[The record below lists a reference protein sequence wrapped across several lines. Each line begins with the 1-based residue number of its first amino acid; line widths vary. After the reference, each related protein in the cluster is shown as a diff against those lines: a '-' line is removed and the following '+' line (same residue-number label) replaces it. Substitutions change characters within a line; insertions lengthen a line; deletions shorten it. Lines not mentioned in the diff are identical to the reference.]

1 MKSRKTDRLLFS
13 RVKKMFALSLSEIG
27 LYSFALLLLFITP
40 GPVWVALIARS
51 LKSGFAGAWPLALG
65 VALGDIC
72 WPALALL
79 SLGQIVSLH
88 GDIIFWLRYIA
99 VAVFLGMG
107 IGLYLAPVQ
116 PLQAE
121 RKLTKEGVLAGFLAG
136 LMVIIGNPKAM
147 LFYIGILPGFFDV
160 SRLQIGD
167 IILIALISALVPFS
181 GNLIL
186 GVAVG
191 RARQLISSVS
201 ARRRLN
207 QVSGI
212 ILILVG
218 GLILVTV

>member
-1 MKSRKTDRLLFS
+1 MIT
-13 RVKKMFALSLSEIG
+13 LSLSEIG

-65 VALGDIC
+65 VAIGDLC

-88 GDIIFWLRYIA
+88 GDLIFWLRYIA
-99 VAVFLGMG
+99 VAVFVGMG
-107 IGLYLAPVQ
+107 IGLYLAPVH

-121 RKLTKEGVLAGFLAG
+121 SKLTKEGVLAGFLAG

-160 SRLQIGD
+160 SRLQIAD
-167 IILIALISALVPFS
+167 IAVIALISALAPFT

-186 GVAVG
+186 GLAVG
-191 RARQLISSVS
+191 RARQLIYSVS

-207 QVSGI
+207 QGSGI
-212 ILILVG
+212 ILIAVG

>member
-1 MKSRKTDRLLFS
+1 MIT
-13 RVKKMFALSLSEIG
+13 LSLSEIG

-65 VALGDIC
+65 VAIGDLC

-88 GDIIFWLRYIA
+88 GDLIFWLRYIA
-99 VAVFLGMG
+99 VAVFVGMG
-107 IGLYLAPVQ
+107 IGLYLAPVH

-121 RKLTKEGVLAGFLAG
+121 SKLTKEGVLAGFLAG

-160 SRLQIGD
+160 SRLQIAD
-167 IILIALISALVPFS
+167 IAVIALISALAPFT

-186 GVAVG
+186 GLAVG
-191 RARQLISSVS
+191 CARQLISSVS

-207 QVSGI
+207 QGSGI
-212 ILILVG
+212 ILIAVG

>member
-1 MKSRKTDRLLFS
+1 
-13 RVKKMFALSLSEIG
+13 MFALSLSEIG

-99 VAVFLGMG
+99 VAVFAGMG

-121 RKLTKEGVLAGFLAG
+121 SKLTKEGVLAGFLAG

-167 IILIALISALVPFS
+167 IMLIALISALVPFI

-186 GVAVG
+186 GLAVG
-191 RARQLISSVS
+191 RTRQLISSVS
-201 ARRRLN
+201 ARHRLN
-207 QVSGI
+207 QVSGV

-218 GLILVTV
+218 GMILVTT

>member
-1 MKSRKTDRLLFS
+1 MIT
-13 RVKKMFALSLSEIG
+13 LSLSEIG

-40 GPVWVALIARS
+40 GPVWVALFARS
-51 LKSGFAGAWPLALG
+51 LKGGFSGAWPLALA
-65 VALGDIC
+65 VAIGDIC

-88 GDIIFWLRYIA
+88 GDIIFWLRYVA
-99 VAVFLGMG
+99 VAVFVGMG
-107 IGLYLAPVQ
+107 IGLYLAPVH

-121 RKLTKEGVLAGFLAG
+121 TKLTKEGVLAGFLAG

-160 SRLQIGD
+160 SRLQMAD
-167 IILIALISALVPFS
+167 IMLIALISALVPFT

-186 GVAVG
+186 GLAVG

-207 QVSGI
+207 QGSGI
-212 ILILVG
+212 ILIAVG

>member
-1 MKSRKTDRLLFS
+1 
-13 RVKKMFALSLSEIG
+13 MFALSLSEIG

-40 GPVWVALIARS
+40 GPVWAALIARS
-51 LKSGFAGAWPLALG
+51 LKSGYSGAWPLALG

-72 WPALALL
+72 WPTLALL

-88 GDIIFWLRYIA
+88 GDIIFWLRYMA
-99 VAVFLGMG
+99 VAVFAGMG

-121 RKLTKEGVLAGFLAG
+121 SKLTKEGVMAGFLAG
-136 LMVIIGNPKAM
+136 LMVIIGNPKAV

-167 IILIALISALVPFS
+167 IILVALISALVPFI

-186 GVAVG
+186 GLAVG

-207 QVSGI
+207 QVSGV

>member
-1 MKSRKTDRLLFS
+1 MIT
-13 RVKKMFALSLSEIG
+13 LSLSEIG

-40 GPVWVALIARS
+40 GPVWVALFARS
-51 LKSGFAGAWPLALG
+51 LKGGFSGAWPLALG
-65 VALGDIC
+65 VAIGDIC

-88 GDIIFWLRYIA
+88 GDIIFWLRYVA
-99 VAVFLGMG
+99 VAVFVGMG
-107 IGLYLAPVQ
+107 IGLYLAPVH

-121 RKLTKEGVLAGFLAG
+121 TKLTKEGVLAGFLAG

-160 SRLQIGD
+160 SRLQMAD
-167 IILIALISALVPFS
+167 IMLIALISALVPFT

-186 GVAVG
+186 GLAVG

-207 QVSGI
+207 QGSGI
-212 ILILVG
+212 ILIAVG

>member
-1 MKSRKTDRLLFS
+1 
-13 RVKKMFALSLSEIG
+13 MFALSLSEIG
-27 LYSFALLLLFITP
+27 LYCFALLLLFITP

-51 LKSGFAGAWPLALG
+51 LKSGFAGTWPLTLG

-99 VAVFLGMG
+99 VAVFVGMG

-121 RKLTKEGVLAGFLAG
+121 SKLTKEGVLARFLAG

-160 SRLQIGD
+160 SHLQIGD
-167 IILIALISALVPFS
+167 IILIALISALVPFI

-186 GVAVG
+186 GLAVG

-207 QVSGI
+207 QASGV

>member
-1 MKSRKTDRLLFS
+1 
-13 RVKKMFALSLSEIG
+13 
-27 LYSFALLLLFITP
+27 
-40 GPVWVALIARS
+40 
-51 LKSGFAGAWPLALG
+51 
-65 VALGDIC
+65 
-72 WPALALL
+72 
-79 SLGQIVSLH
+79 
-88 GDIIFWLRYIA
+88 
-99 VAVFLGMG
+99 MG

-121 RKLTKEGVLAGFLAG
+121 SKLTKEGVLAGFLAG

-167 IILIALISALVPFS
+167 IMLIALISALVPFI

-186 GVAVG
+186 GLAVG
-191 RARQLISSVS
+191 RARQLVSSVS

-207 QVSGI
+207 QASGI

>member
-1 MKSRKTDRLLFS
+1 MIT
-13 RVKKMFALSLSEIG
+13 LSLSEIG

-65 VALGDIC
+65 VAIGDLC

-88 GDIIFWLRYIA
+88 GDLIFWLRYIA
-99 VAVFLGMG
+99 VAVFVGMG
-107 IGLYLAPVQ
+107 IGLYLAPVH

-121 RKLTKEGVLAGFLAG
+121 SKLTKEGVLAGFLAG
-136 LMVIIGNPKAM
+136 LMLIIGNPKAM

-160 SRLQIGD
+160 SRLQIAD
-167 IILIALISALVPFS
+167 IAVIALISALAPFT

-186 GVAVG
+186 GLAVG

-207 QVSGI
+207 QGSGI
-212 ILILVG
+212 ILIAVG

>member
-1 MKSRKTDRLLFS
+1 
-13 RVKKMFALSLSEIG
+13 MFALSLSEIG

-99 VAVFLGMG
+99 VAVFAGMG

-116 PLQAE
+116 PLQAQS
-121 RKLTKEGVLAGFLAG
+121 KLTKEGVLAGFLAG
-136 LMVIIGNPKAM
+136 LMVIVGNPKAM

-167 IILIALISALVPFS
+167 IMLIALISALVPFG

-186 GVAVG
+186 GLAVG

-207 QVSGI
+207 QVSGV

-218 GLILVTV
+218 GLILVTT

>member
-1 MKSRKTDRLLFS
+1 MIT
-13 RVKKMFALSLSEIG
+13 LSLSEIG

-65 VALGDIC
+65 VAIGDLC

-79 SLGQIVSLH
+79 SLGQIVSVH
-88 GDIIFWLRYIA
+88 GDLIFWLRYIA
-99 VAVFLGMG
+99 VAVFVGMG
-107 IGLYLAPVQ
+107 IGLYLAPVY

-121 RKLTKEGVLAGFLAG
+121 SKLTKEGVLAGFLAG

-160 SRLQIGD
+160 SRLQIAD
-167 IILIALISALVPFS
+167 IAVIALISALAPFT

-186 GVAVG
+186 GLAVG
-191 RARQLISSVS
+191 RARQLISSLS

-207 QVSGI
+207 QGSGI
-212 ILILVG
+212 ILIAVG

>member
-1 MKSRKTDRLLFS
+1 MIT
-13 RVKKMFALSLSEIG
+13 LSLSEIG

-40 GPVWVALIARS
+40 GPVWVALFARS
-51 LKSGFAGAWPLALG
+51 LKGGFTGAWPLALG
-65 VALGDIC
+65 VAIGDIC

-88 GDIIFWLRYIA
+88 GDIIFWLRYVA
-99 VAVFLGMG
+99 VAVFVGMG
-107 IGLYLAPVQ
+107 IGLYLAPVH

-121 RKLTKEGVLAGFLAG
+121 SKLTKEGVLAGFLAG

-160 SRLQIGD
+160 SRLQMAD
-167 IILIALISALVPFS
+167 IMLIALISALVPFT

-186 GVAVG
+186 GLAVG

-207 QVSGI
+207 QGSGI
-212 ILILVG
+212 ILIAVG

>member
-1 MKSRKTDRLLFS
+1 
-13 RVKKMFALSLSEIG
+13 MFALSLSEIG

-88 GDIIFWLRYIA
+88 GDIIFWLRYVA
-99 VAVFLGMG
+99 VAVFVGMG

-116 PLQAE
+116 PLQAQS
-121 RKLTKEGVLAGFLAG
+121 KLTKEGVLAGFMAG

-167 IILIALISALVPFS
+167 IMLIALISALVPFS

-186 GVAVG
+186 GLAVG
-191 RARQLISSVS
+191 RARQLIFSAS

-207 QVSGI
+207 QVSGV

-218 GLILVTV
+218 GLILVTT

>member
-1 MKSRKTDRLLFS
+1 
-13 RVKKMFALSLSEIG
+13 MFALSLSEIG

-99 VAVFLGMG
+99 VAVFAGMG

-121 RKLTKEGVLAGFLAG
+121 SKLTKEGVMAGFLAG

-167 IILIALISALVPFS
+167 IILIALISALVPFI

-186 GVAVG
+186 GLAVG

-207 QVSGI
+207 QVSGV

>member
-1 MKSRKTDRLLFS
+1 
-13 RVKKMFALSLSEIG
+13 MFALSLSEIG

-99 VAVFLGMG
+99 VAVFAGMG
-107 IGLYLAPVQ
+107 IGVYLAPVQ
-116 PLQAE
+116 PLQAQS
-121 RKLTKEGVLAGFLAG
+121 KLTKEGVLAGFLAG
-136 LMVIIGNPKAM
+136 LMVIVGNPKAM

-160 SRLQIGD
+160 SRLQIDD
-167 IILIALISALVPFS
+167 IILIALISALVPFI

-186 GVAVG
+186 GLAVG
-191 RARQLISSVS
+191 RARQLISTVS

-207 QVSGI
+207 QFSGV

-218 GLILVTV
+218 GLILVTT

>member
-1 MKSRKTDRLLFS
+1 MIT
-13 RVKKMFALSLSEIG
+13 LSLSEIG
-27 LYSFALLLLFITP
+27 LYSFPLLLLFITP

-65 VALGDIC
+65 VAIGDLC

-88 GDIIFWLRYIA
+88 GDLIFWLRYIA
-99 VAVFLGMG
+99 VAVFVGMG
-107 IGLYLAPVQ
+107 IGLYLAPVH

-121 RKLTKEGVLAGFLAG
+121 SKLTKEGVLAGFLAG

-160 SRLQIGD
+160 SRLQIAD
-167 IILIALISALVPFS
+167 IAVIALISALAPFT

-186 GVAVG
+186 GLAVG

-207 QVSGI
+207 QGSGI
-212 ILILVG
+212 ILIAVG

>member
-1 MKSRKTDRLLFS
+1 MIT
-13 RVKKMFALSLSEIG
+13 LSLSEIG

-65 VALGDIC
+65 VAIGDLC

-88 GDIIFWLRYIA
+88 GDLIFWLRYIA
-99 VAVFLGMG
+99 VAVFVGMG
-107 IGLYLAPVQ
+107 IGLYLAPVH

-121 RKLTKEGVLAGFLAG
+121 SKLTKEGVLAGFLAG

-160 SRLQIGD
+160 SRLQIAD
-167 IILIALISALVPFS
+167 ITVIALISALAPFT

-186 GVAVG
+186 GLAVG

-207 QVSGI
+207 QGSGI
-212 ILILVG
+212 ILIAVG

>member
-1 MKSRKTDRLLFS
+1 MIT
-13 RVKKMFALSLSEIG
+13 LSLSEIG

-65 VALGDIC
+65 VAIGDLC

-88 GDIIFWLRYIA
+88 GDLIFWLRYIA
-99 VAVFLGMG
+99 VAVFVGMG
-107 IGLYLAPVQ
+107 IGLYLTPVH

-121 RKLTKEGVLAGFLAG
+121 SKLTKEGVLAGFLAG

-160 SRLQIGD
+160 SRLQIAD
-167 IILIALISALVPFS
+167 IAVIALISALAPFT

-186 GVAVG
+186 GLAVG

-207 QVSGI
+207 QGSGI
-212 ILILVG
+212 ILIAVG

>member
-1 MKSRKTDRLLFS
+1 MIT
-13 RVKKMFALSLSEIG
+13 LSLSEIG

-40 GPVWVALIARS
+40 GPVWVALFARS
-51 LKSGFAGAWPLALG
+51 LKGGFTGAWPLALG
-65 VALGDIC
+65 VAIGDIC

-88 GDIIFWLRYIA
+88 GDIIFWLRYVA
-99 VAVFLGMG
+99 VAVFVGMG
-107 IGLYLAPVQ
+107 IGLYLAPVH

-121 RKLTKEGVLAGFLAG
+121 TKLTKEGVLAGFLAG

-160 SRLQIGD
+160 SRLQMAD
-167 IILIALISALVPFS
+167 IMLIALISALVPFT

-186 GVAVG
+186 GLAVG

-207 QVSGI
+207 QGSGI
-212 ILILVG
+212 ILIAVG

>member
-1 MKSRKTDRLLFS
+1 
-13 RVKKMFALSLSEIG
+13 MFALSLSEIG
-27 LYSFALLLLFITP
+27 LNSFALLLLFITP

-99 VAVFLGMG
+99 VAVFAGMG

-121 RKLTKEGVLAGFLAG
+121 SKLTKEGVLAGFLAG

-167 IILIALISALVPFS
+167 IILIALISALVPFI

-186 GVAVG
+186 GLAVG

-207 QVSGI
+207 QVSGV

-218 GLILVTV
+218 GMILVTT

>member
-1 MKSRKTDRLLFS
+1 MIT
-13 RVKKMFALSLSEIG
+13 LSLSEIG

-40 GPVWVALIARS
+40 GPVWVALFARS
-51 LKSGFAGAWPLALG
+51 LKGGFTGAWPLALG
-65 VALGDIC
+65 VAIGDIC

-88 GDIIFWLRYIA
+88 GDIIFWLRYVA
-99 VAVFLGMG
+99 VAVFVGMG
-107 IGLYLAPVQ
+107 IGLYLAPVH

-121 RKLTKEGVLAGFLAG
+121 TKLTKEGVLAGFLAG

-160 SRLQIGD
+160 SHLQMAD
-167 IILIALISALVPFS
+167 IMLIALISALVPFS

-186 GVAVG
+186 GLAVG

-207 QVSGI
+207 QGSGI
-212 ILILVG
+212 ILIAVG

>member
-1 MKSRKTDRLLFS
+1 MIT
-13 RVKKMFALSLSEIG
+13 LSLSEIG

-65 VALGDIC
+65 VAIGDLC

-88 GDIIFWLRYIA
+88 GDLIFWLRYIA
-99 VAVFLGMG
+99 VAVFVGMG
-107 IGLYLAPVQ
+107 IGLYLAPVH

-121 RKLTKEGVLAGFLAG
+121 SKLTKEGVLAGFLAG

-160 SRLQIGD
+160 SRLQIAD
-167 IILIALISALVPFS
+167 IAVIALISALAPFT

-186 GVAVG
+186 GLAVG
-191 RARQLISSVS
+191 RVRQLISSVS

-207 QVSGI
+207 QGSGI
-212 ILILVG
+212 ILIAVG